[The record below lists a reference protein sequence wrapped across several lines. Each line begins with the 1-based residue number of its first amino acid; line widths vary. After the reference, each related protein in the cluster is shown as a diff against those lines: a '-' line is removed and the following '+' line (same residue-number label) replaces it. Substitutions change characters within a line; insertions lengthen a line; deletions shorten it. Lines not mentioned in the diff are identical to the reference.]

1 MGGAKD
7 FIIGGL
13 AIGLSFAITGLSG
26 GTLAFLAGPLFA
38 YGVGRVIGRLSQIF
52 LGMEQRVEG
61 AKFNVRTTQAPVPVI
76 YGRSRVGLRMND
88 MRIINAND
96 VAVTPNADPSVIF
109 PTGGGEDG
117 DDPADNNDILVKV
130 GAVAL
135 GSTDGSGIQLIDNVR
150 VYQDDRTVIPTMN
163 AGFNAAPSSA
173 GVDTD
178 FSAHLKYHIRAGTD
192 AQGAPEQ
199 QLQDQLGW
207 GTDFRG
213 AGVAYAAFY
222 SFYNTDTWMQ
232 GIPQYTMRVTG
243 CRVYDPRSAAY
254 INFTEADVPSSD
266 NPALCILDYLT
277 SKRFGGGVPYAA
289 RDGGSDDFIDEQSFI
304 DAANYCDDL
313 VSIEPSGT
321 EKRFRMN
328 AVIDTGQ
335 VVGNNLAE
343 MMTACRG
350 QLIWQNGLYRLVINQ
365 VTTPETFELT
375 EDNIV
380 GAIEWTRKGA
390 SIPNYMECAFNDD
403 RDTDYKANTVTW
415 PLVGDTTFLD
425 EDNGQENRAE
435 MTLPYTTTYCQAQ
448 RTIMVMLREARNDVF
463 VNLQATQAAYVL
475 QVGNVVKVTHEGP
488 GWDQLEFTVMQMNLT
503 PDGLVGLS
511 LQQYTDAAYNLDTL
525 DAQPSVVTTNLP
537 DPTSIDPPTALVLT
551 ADETTTLRTQDG
563 QAVPRIRVDW
573 TPPVDPYLS
582 HYECQFFETG
592 TPGDVEAIANPQ
604 RFDDNIFIWPV
615 TEAVDYTIQIRSVNS
630 LGVKSAFVTDAITVV
645 SEGQPQFSLSATL
658 DVSQSGVLEAD
669 GNAGV
674 ASYRIAFVKGF
685 GTLTPPS
692 DATVQAADF
701 VDGQILSIEDVSA
714 AYPDIPVA
722 LSQGEGVVFK
732 AFAYSL
738 VGGVGNESELPV
750 TAFVTRFVDLV
761 FLNLNAGIYTIQEDE
776 LLHNAD
782 IVNDLSEGNFRI
794 EDAVVGG
801 SALAVTGPGMDEI
814 IILSTGDVA

>member
-1 MGGAKD
+1 MGDAKD

-13 AIGLSFAITGLSG
+13 AIGLSFVVATVPGLN
-26 GTLAFLAGPLFA
+26 FLAAPLFA
-38 YGVGRVIGRLSQIF
+38 YGVSRIIGKLTELF
-52 LGMEQRVEG
+52 LGMESRIEG
-61 AKFNVRTTQAPVPVI
+61 SKFNVRTTQAAIPVI
-76 YGRSRVGLRMND
+76 YGRSRVGLRLAD

-96 VAVTPNADPSVIF
+96 VTVTPDADPSVIF

-117 DDPADNNDILVKV
+117 SDPADNNDILVKV

-135 GSTDGSGIQLIDNVR
+135 GSVDGSGIQLIDKVR
-150 VYQDDRTVIPTMN
+150 VYNDDRTIIDTLT
-163 AGFNAAPSSA
+163 AGFNAAPSNG
-173 GVDTD
+173 GVDAD

-207 GTDFRG
+207 GVDFRG

-243 CRVYDPRSAAY
+243 NRVYDPRSSAFIDFA
-254 INFTEADVPSSD
+254 TSGASAD

-277 SKRFGGGVPYAA
+277 SKRYGGGVPYAA
-289 RDGGSDDFIDEQSFI
+289 RDGGTDDFIDEQSFI

-313 VSIEPSGT
+313 VDIEPSGT

-328 AVIDTGQ
+328 AVIDTSA
-335 VVGNNLAE
+335 VVGANLAE
-343 MMTACRG
+343 MMSCCRG
-350 QLIWQNGLYRLVINQ
+350 LLIWQNGLYRLIINQ
-365 VTTPETFELT
+365 VTIPEPFELT

-380 GAIEWTRKGA
+380 GPIEWTRKGA
-390 SIPNYMECAFNDD
+390 SIPNYIECAFNDD
-403 RDTDYKANTVTW
+403 RDEDFKANTVTW

-435 MTLPYTTTYCQAQ
+435 VSLPYTTTFCQAQ
-448 RTIMVMLREARNDVF
+448 RTIMVMLREARNDVL
-463 VNLQATQAAYVL
+463 VNLTATQAAYVL

-488 GWDQLEFTVMQMNLT
+488 GWDQLEFTVKQMNLT
-503 PDGLVGLS
+503 PDGLVGIS

-525 DAQPSVVTTNLP
+525 EAQPSVVTTNLP
-537 DPTSIDPPTALVLT
+537 DPTSIDPPSALVLT

-563 QAVPRIRVDW
+563 SAVPRIKVEW

-582 HYECQFFETG
+582 HYECQFRESVLV
-592 TPGDVEAIANPQ
+592 PVEAIANPQ
-604 RFDDNIFIWPV
+604 RFDDEIFIWPV
-615 TEAVDYTIQIRSVNS
+615 SEAVNYTVQIRSVNS
-630 LGVKSAFVTDAITVV
+630 LGVKSAFISDTVTVV
-645 SEGQPQFSLSATL
+645 SEGQPTFTMSATL
-658 DVSQSGVLEAD
+658 NAAQLGVLEAD

-674 ASYRIAFVKGF
+674 ASYRIAFVTGF
-685 GTLTPPS
+685 APLSPPS
-692 DATVQAADF
+692 DAAARAADF
-701 VDGQILSIEDVSA
+701 VDGQILSVDDINA
-714 AYPDIPVA
+714 AFPDIPVG
-722 LSQGEGVVFK
+722 LGQGEGVIFK

-750 TAFVTRFVDLV
+750 TAFVTRFAELI
-761 FLNLNAGIYTIQEDE
+761 FLNLDAGIYTIVEDE
-776 LLHNAD
+776 FLHNAD

-794 EDAVVGG
+794 EDAVVVG
-801 SALAVTGPGMDEI
+801 SALALTGLAMNEI
-814 IILSTGDVA
+814 VILSTGDVA